1 MRIDFMKMARIGG
14 YIRGFSRA
22 GLLAAVAAMAI
33 GALAPTP
40 SWAQDLAA
48 IVESLDPPRDD
59 VRALDLVAAGT
70 VIELKA
76 GEMIVLGYL
85 ASCVHEE
92 ITGGK
97 VTIGTEASTVEGGEV
112 VRDTVSCDGTVD
124 PATAAGSNEAAVVA
138 IRSMGGDGAGLRS
151 VPSLQPVFVISDQ
164 ELPADSSLVI
174 ERLDRAEAPIRV
186 SLFGRTLDLKST
198 GMKLTAGGVYSAVCG
213 DLKVAFKIADN
224 AGVKPVVTLQRTVR
238 F

>member
-1 MRIDFMKMARIGG
+1 MHMARIGDHL
-14 YIRGFSRA
+14 RRLRHA
-22 GLLAAVAAMAI
+22 GLLALAAAI
-33 GALAPTP
+33 GLGALVPGA
-40 SWAQDLAA
+40 SRAEDLAA

-59 VRALDLVAAGT
+59 IRALDLLATGT

-76 GEMIVLGYL
+76 EEKIVLGYL
-85 ASCVHEE
+85 ASCAHEE

-97 VTIGTEASTVEGGEV
+97 VTVGSDGSKVEGGEV
-112 VRDTVSCDGTVD
+112 VRDQVSCDGTVD
-124 PATAAGSNEAAVVA
+124 PVTAAGSNEAAVVA
-138 IRSMGGDGAGLRS
+138 IRGIGGDVAGLRN
-151 VPSLQPVFVISDQ
+151 VPSQQPVFVISDQ

-174 ERLDRAEAPIRV
+174 QRLDRAEAPIRV

-198 GMKLTAGGVYSAVCG
+198 GMKLTPGGVYSAACG
-213 DLKVAFKIADN
+213 ELKVAFKIADN